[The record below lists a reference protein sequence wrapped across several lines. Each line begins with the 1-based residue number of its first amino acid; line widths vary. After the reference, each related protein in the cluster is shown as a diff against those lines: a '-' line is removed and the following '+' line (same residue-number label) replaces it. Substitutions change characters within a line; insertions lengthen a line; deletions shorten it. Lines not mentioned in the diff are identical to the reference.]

1 MNFLDKNRN
10 GCIVIRFFWL
20 MVFILSTILLIITFQ
35 LERRNGEMKKTTGRI
50 LAIVIAVFI
59 AIPAYAIDVSKI
71 DFGGQVRVRGYQLD
85 NMWDFNSE
93 TDGDDWSTFR
103 IKSSLNA
110 KVDLGDGVIG
120 FVQFTNQTYGEG
132 ISDAG
137 DNTSNKVF
145 ADNAYIQVNQF
156 LDLPVTLKFGRQNL
170 MYGSGFVLFDGQS
183 QMASTSVYFDAV
195 KLTFNLTDKIL
206 LDAIYAKDQENSR
219 SDAQED
225 DITLSGLY
233 LTVKE
238 CPVLKAQNELYILR
252 RQDDT
257 LEKDIAML
265 GFRTSNRLPVGLDYS
280 FEMAYQMG
288 DASKDLDQEA
298 FGVKFEGGFTLDMP
312 LKTRLFAGY
321 VINSGDDDPNDDESN
336 RWDVFYGG
344 WPQYGDLLAWHM
356 LNLGGA
362 NVHQQVDANYNELS
376 SVIAE
381 AAYSNLQMI
390 SIGASSS
397 YKNFSGKAT
406 LAKLYFHKVAD
417 TIDDKEFGNYFQLSA
432 KYSYTKA
439 LSFSMYAALLQP
451 TGAFEEIMD
460 DPDDAIEFF
469 WETNIRF

>member
-1 MNFLDKNRN
+1 MK
-10 GCIVIRFFWL
+10 
-20 MVFILSTILLIITFQ
+20 
-35 LERRNGEMKKTTGRI
+35 MKKTTGSI
-50 LAIVIAVFI
+50 FAMLIAVFLTQ
-59 AIPAYAIDVSKI
+59 PADAIDVSKI

-85 NMWDFNSE
+85 NMWDFNS
-93 TDGDDWSTFR
+93 DADVDDWSTFR
-103 IKSSLNA
+103 IKTSLNA
-110 KVDLGDGVIG
+110 KVDLDDGVIG
-120 FVQFTNQTYGEG
+120 FVQFTNQTYGEVNKIEVTG
-132 ISDAG
+132 VDFINNEV
-137 DNTSNKVF
+137 NTRSVIDYSENVGNRVF
-145 ADNAYIQVNQF
+145 VDNAYIQVNKF
-156 LDLPVTLKFGRQNL
+156 LDLPVTLKIGRQNL

-195 KLTFNLTDKIL
+195 KSTFHITDKIF

-219 SDAQED
+219 SDVQED
-225 DITLSGLY
+225 DITLSGFY

-238 CPVLKAQNELYILR
+238 CPVLKAQNELYLLR

-257 LEKDIAML
+257 LEKDIAMI

-288 DASKDLDQEA
+288 DASKDIDQKA
-298 FGVKFEGGFTLDMP
+298 FGAKFEGGFTLEMP

-321 VINSGDDDPNDDESN
+321 MINSGDDDPADDESN

-356 LNLGGA
+356 LNLGGLNA
-362 NVHQQVDANYNELS
+362 HQKVDATYNELS

-381 AAYSNLQMI
+381 AVYSNLQMI

-397 YKNFSGKAT
+397 YRKFSGKAT

-417 TIDDKEFGNYFQLSA
+417 TIDDKEFGNYVQLSA
-432 KYSYTKA
+432 KYAYSKA

-451 TGAFEEIMD
+451 TGAFEEVMD
-460 DPDDAIEFF
+460 DPDDAFEFL